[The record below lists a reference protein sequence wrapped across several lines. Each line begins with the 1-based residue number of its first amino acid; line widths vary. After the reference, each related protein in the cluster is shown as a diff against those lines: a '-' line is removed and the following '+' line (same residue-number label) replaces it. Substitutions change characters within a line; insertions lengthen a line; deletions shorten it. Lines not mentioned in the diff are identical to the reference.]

1 MITIK
6 GHWNK
11 KQSPRHNVTNF
22 DFFVQKQKKKKKK
35 KKEIPLFLKKRGL
48 KLDSFGIQTLNF
60 MNAGWKH

>member
-1 MITIK
+1 MLPTLTFLSK
-6 GHWNK
+6 NE
-11 KQSPRHNVTNF
+11 P
-22 DFFVQKQKKKKKK
+22 KKKREK